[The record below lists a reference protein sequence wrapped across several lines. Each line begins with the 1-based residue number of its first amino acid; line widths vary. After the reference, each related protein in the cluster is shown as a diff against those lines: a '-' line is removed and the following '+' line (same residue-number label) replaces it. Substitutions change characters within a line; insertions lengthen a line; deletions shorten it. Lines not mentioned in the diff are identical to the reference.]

1 MRNDLTDVTL
11 VVDRSGSM
19 EQIRSDAQG
28 GINAFVADQAKLPGE
43 CRITLVQFDD
53 KYEIVHSGILA
64 SQWPEY
70 HLSPRGSTALLDAVG
85 RAIIETGNRISAM
98 PEDQRPGLVI
108 CVISTDGMEN
118 ASREFTY
125 KKVSEMISH
134 QQTVYNWQ
142 FTFLAANQDAFSQ
155 AMVLG
160 LSDEEAV
167 VIGRGNV
174 RMAGQM
180 LSSKVG
186 RMRCAAANGETVANL
201 WTAEERKAIE

>member
-142 FTFLAANQDAFSQ
+142 FTFLAANQDAFGQ
-155 AMVLG
+155 AMDLG

-174 RMAGQM
+174 RTAGQM
-180 LSSKVG
+180 LSNKVG
-186 RMRCAAANGETVANL
+186 RMRRAAANGEKVANL

>member
-19 EQIRSDAQG
+19 EEIRSDAQG

-53 KYEIVHSGILA
+53 KYEVVHSGILA

-98 PEDQRPGLVI
+98 PESQRPGLVI

-118 ASREFTY
+118 ASQEFTRE
-125 KKVSEMISH
+125 KVREMISH
-134 QQTVYNWQ
+134 QQTVYNWH
-142 FTFLAANQDAFSQ
+142 FTFLAANQDAFTQ
-155 AMVLG
+155 AGYLG
-160 LSDEEAV
+160 LSDDEAV
-167 VIGRGNV
+167 VIGIGKV
-174 RMAGQM
+174 RAAGKV
-180 LSSKVG
+180 LSNKVE
-186 RMRCAAANGETVANL
+186 RMRGERSAGRAVDNRWSAD
-201 WTAEERKAIE
+201 ERKEIE

>member
-19 EQIRSDAQG
+19 EEIRSDAQG

-64 SQWPEY
+64 SEWPEY
-70 HLSPRGSTALLDAVG
+70 HLAPRGSTALLDAVG

-98 PEDQRPGLVI
+98 PEFQRPCLVI

-118 ASREFTY
+118 ASQEFTRE
-125 KKVSEMISH
+125 KVREMISH

-142 FTFLAANQDAFSQ
+142 FSFLAANQDAFTQ
-155 AMVLG
+155 AEYLG
-160 LSDEEAV
+160 LSDDEAV
-167 VIGRGNV
+167 GIGKGKV
-174 RMAGQM
+174 MAAGKV
-180 LSSKVG
+180 LSNKVE
-186 RMRCAAANGETVANL
+186 RMRGERSAGRAVDNRWSAD
-201 WTAEERKAIE
+201 ERKEIE

>member
-1 MRNDLTDVTL
+1 TDVTL

-53 KYEIVHSGILA
+53 KYEVVHSGILA

-98 PEDQRPGLVI
+98 PESQRPGLVI

-118 ASREFTY
+118 ASQEFTRE
-125 KKVSEMISH
+125 KVREMISH
-134 QQTVYNWQ
+134 QQTVYNWH
-142 FTFLAANQDAFSQ
+142 FTFLAANQDAFTQ
-155 AMVLG
+155 AGYLG
-160 LSDEEAV
+160 LSDDEAV
-167 VIGRGNV
+167 VIGIGKV
-174 RMAGQM
+174 RAAGKV
-180 LSSKVG
+180 LSNKVE
-186 RMRCAAANGETVANL
+186 RMRGERSAGRAVDNRWSAD
-201 WTAEERKAIE
+201 ERKEIE

>member
-53 KYEIVHSGILA
+53 KYEVVHSGILA
-64 SQWPEY
+64 SEWPEY

-98 PEDQRPGLVI
+98 PESQRPGLVL

-118 ASREFTY
+118 ASREFTRE
-125 KKVSEMISH
+125 KVREMISH
-134 QQTVYNWQ
+134 QQTVYNWH
-142 FTFLAANQDAFSQ
+142 FTFLAANQDAFTQ
-155 AMVLG
+155 AGYLG
-160 LSDEEAV
+160 LSDDEAV
-167 VIGRGNV
+167 VIGIGKV
-174 RMAGQM
+174 RAAGKV
-180 LSSKVG
+180 LSNKVE
-186 RMRCAAANGETVANL
+186 RMRGERSAGRAVDNRWSAD
-201 WTAEERKAIE
+201 ERKEIE

>member
-19 EQIRSDAQG
+19 EEIRSDAQG

-53 KYEIVHSGILA
+53 KYEVVHSGILA
-64 SQWPEY
+64 SEWPEY

-98 PEDQRPGLVI
+98 PESQRPGLVI

-118 ASREFTY
+118 ASQEFTRE
-125 KKVSEMISH
+125 KVREMISH
-134 QQTVYNWQ
+134 QQTVYNWH
-142 FTFLAANQDAFSQ
+142 FTFLAANQDAFTQ
-155 AMVLG
+155 AGYLG
-160 LSDEEAV
+160 LSDDEAV
-167 VIGRGNV
+167 VIGIGKV
-174 RMAGQM
+174 MAAGM
-180 LSSKVG
+180 VLSNKVE
-186 RMRCAAANGETVANL
+186 RMRGERSAGRAVDNRWSAD
-201 WTAEERKAIE
+201 ERKEIE